1 MLRTTRSRAG
11 RTEWWAEH
19 WEEGQGESEKPPRS
33 GLVVILGKNEVG
45 TPFLGQEPFLGY
57 LERSAPRG

>member
-11 RTEWWAEH
+11 KTEWWAGH
-19 WEEGQGESEKPPRS
+19 WEEDQGESEKLPRS
-33 GLVVILGKNEVG
+33 GLVAISGRNGVG

-57 LERSAPRG
+57 LDRPASRG